1 MRCPLCS
8 SVSHIRTSRYITEQ
22 TKESYY
28 QCTRLECS
36 CAFKKMKVLVKSLK
50 EKTRSGK
57 YKFKLVSIA
66 SKII

>member
-8 SVSHIRTSRYITEQ
+8 SVAHIRTSRYITEK

-36 CAFKKMKVLVKSLK
+36 CAFKTN
-50 EKTRSGK
+50 E
-57 YKFKLVSIA
+57 SI
-66 SKII
+66 SKIVKRENLKQKI

>member
-1 MRCPLCS
+1 MMRCPLCS

-36 CAFKKMKVLVKSLK
+36 CAFKTNESV
-50 EKTRSGK
+50 
-57 YKFKLVSIA
+57 
-66 SKII
+66 SKIVKKENLKRKI

>member
-1 MRCPLCS
+1 MMRCPLCS

-36 CAFKKMKVLVKSLK
+36 CVFKTNESV
-50 EKTRSGK
+50 
-57 YKFKLVSIA
+57 
-66 SKII
+66 SKIVKRENMRQKI